1 MKAYERVQSLSEKIG
16 CRCEISAHLQVMV
29 LTVDSCHEYYRGTT
43 SFHRIFS
50 RLHHVHAMMM
60 MVCMRL
66 PGSKDDLQMTSYI
79 LKLCFQE
86 PSRVT

>member
-1 MKAYERVQSLSEKIG
+1 MKAYDRVQSLSEKMG
-16 CRCEISAHLQVMV
+16 CRCEISAHLLVMV

-43 SFHRIFS
+43 SFFS

-66 PGSKDDLQMTSYI
+66 PGNEDDLQITSYF
-79 LKLCFQE
+79 LKLCLQE
-86 PSRVT
+86 PFRMS